1 MGSKPS
7 KVSVAIYVRVANIT
21 FDTYD
26 ASSSQLRQLINY
38 ANDILH
44 ADKIESYQDLGY
56 SGTSLERPSFQKMMD
71 GIKKDEFT
79 HLLVFSS
86 DRIARNMVDFIQV
99 LKILKKYHVEFVSIK
114 DLAHNC

>member
-26 ASSSQLRQLINY
+26 ASSSQLRQLIHY

-56 SGTSLERPSFQKMMD
+56 SGTSLKGRPFK
-71 GIKKDEFT
+71 
-79 HLLVFSS
+79 
-86 DRIARNMVDFIQV
+86 R
-99 LKILKKYHVEFVSIK
+99 
-114 DLAHNC
+114 